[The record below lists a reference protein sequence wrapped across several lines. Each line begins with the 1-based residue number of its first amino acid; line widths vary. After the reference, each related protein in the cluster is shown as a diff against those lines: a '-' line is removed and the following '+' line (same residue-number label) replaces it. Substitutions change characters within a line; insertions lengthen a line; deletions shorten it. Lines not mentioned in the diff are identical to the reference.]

1 MKSLCPNKQLQLY
14 QIFSNMFAHYMV
26 IAAWQLISKFVRRNH
41 FPFITL
47 TVTTGRLRNQYI
59 ATSLA
64 ISAPPHPYTEL
75 YKEKA
80 WPYKNLLMLA
90 NPKRLFHNKFKGTS
104 LHFPNSKLEI
114 HMIFYLVIHIFS
126 CIFGTKCPTAHYLKH
141 ALIWTSQYTYT
152 CQLLLQYAVV
162 KGQRI

>member
-26 IAAWQLISKFVRRNH
+26 IAAWQFISKFVRRKH

-47 TVTTGRLRNQYI
+47 TVTTGRLRNQYL

-64 ISAPPHPYTEL
+64 SSAPPHPYIEL

-114 HMIFYLVIHIFS
+114 HMIFYLKSIWFSILSFIFS
-126 CIFGTKCPTAHYLKH
+126 LVSLAQNVQR
-141 ALIWTSQYTYT
+141 LITWNM
-152 CQLLLQYAVV
+152 L
-162 KGQRI
+162 